1 MTFSYLVYDV
11 VNELIRFDAGEV
23 VFINKL
29 LQQLKQSLL
38 ARNFQHWVKFVS
50 SWLDFPQGTTI
61 SLDDEEN
68 HAEQNLYNLFSLASG
83 ENLSLLTCQLKILF
97 ICKHRFV

>member
-29 LQQLKQSLL
+29 LQQLKQSLV
-38 ARNFQHWVKFVS
+38 ARNFQH
-50 SWLDFPQGTTI
+50 
-61 SLDDEEN
+61 
-68 HAEQNLYNLFSLASG
+68 
-83 ENLSLLTCQLKILF
+83 
-97 ICKHRFV
+97 